1 MSLNVRTQTPKNTF
15 ILCSFIYMKTEKTQ
29 AKLKLCRDA
38 CFVVKL
44 KKIIKLNENGFYGGK
59 GIGSWLGGCF
69 LGCVAGS
76 VS

>member
-1 MSLNVRTQTPKNTF
+1 
-15 ILCSFIYMKTEKTQ
+15 MKTEKTQ